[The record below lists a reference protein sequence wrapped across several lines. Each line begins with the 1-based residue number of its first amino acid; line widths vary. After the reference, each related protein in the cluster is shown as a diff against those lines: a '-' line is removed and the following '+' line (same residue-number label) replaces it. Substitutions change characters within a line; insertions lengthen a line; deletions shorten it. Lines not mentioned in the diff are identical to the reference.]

1 MQSRLFLCLLV
12 CCAAVGCKDRQPLTP
27 QTTLTGLVPKGDVQ
41 VVIVQDR
48 TISGDSVVFV
58 VNVVPNGVAMA
69 AYQGTIS
76 FSAADMDV
84 LAVRTPDAKEGE
96 FRVVNAD
103 AAGTGR
109 IRFAGF
115 TTQAFA
121 TTEAFRI
128 VARLHGGLGA
138 TNLAGTVDLAGEV
151 AGTSIRS
158 DRLRASEG
166 IRDAVTNQQLLP

>member
-1 MQSRLFLCLLV
+1 MRSRLLVGLLI
-12 CCAAVGCKDRQPLTP
+12 CCAAACKDSQPLTP

-41 VVIVQDR
+41 LLILQDR
-48 TISGDSVVFV
+48 TITGDSVVFV
-58 VNVVPNGVAMA
+58 VNVVPNGVPMA
-69 AYQGTIS
+69 AYQGTVS
-76 FSAADMDV
+76 FASTEMDV
-84 LAVRTPDAKEGE
+84 LAVRTPEAGAGE

-109 IRFAGF
+109 IRFAAF
-115 TTQAFA
+115 ATQAFA

-128 VARLHGGLGA
+128 VARLHGGLQA
-138 TNLAGTVDLAGEV
+138 VNLAGVIDLAGEV
-151 AGTSIRS
+151 AGNAIRA